1 MPDTPRQADPA
12 AATITDFDAANP
24 LRPGATRLRGTTRRG
39 KACELVDNSGDQLPL
54 PELQAI
60 LDALVR
66 EARFGFTAASDA
78 GGATRDLVRREGV
91 HIQIGGKLYCLIV
104 YRYQAR
110 IEPF

>member
-1 MPDTPRQADPA
+1 MPDTPRQPDPT

-39 KACELVDNSGDQLPL
+39 KACELIDNSGDRLPL

-66 EARFGFTAASDA
+66 EARFGFAAASAA
-78 GGATRDLVRREGV
+78 GGATLDLARREGA
-91 HIQIGGKLYCLIV
+91 HIQVGGQLYRLIV

>member
-1 MPDTPRQADPA
+1 MPDTPRQTDPA

-24 LRPGATRLRGTTRRG
+24 VRPGATRLRGATRRG
-39 KACELVDNSGDQLPL
+39 KTCELVDNSGDALPL

-66 EARFGFTAASDA
+66 EERFGFATASEA
-78 GGATRDLVRREGV
+78 GGATLDLARRESA
-91 HIQIGGKLYCLIV
+91 HIQVAGQLYRLIV

-110 IEPF
+110 IERF

>member
-1 MPDTPRQADPA
+1 MPDTPRQPDSA

-24 LRPGATRLRGTTRRG
+24 LRPDAARLRGTTRRG

-66 EARFGFTAASDA
+66 EDRFGFAAASES
-78 GGATRDLVRREGV
+78 GGATLDLARREGA
-91 HIQIGGKLYCLIV
+91 HIQIRGNLYRLIV